1 MLRRRERG
9 LKRSRDEEDH
19 SLGNFDELGEPTEPH
34 DVGLEDVDGAVL
46 DELAEAVPVT
56 DVSGVQ
62 LERKSA
68 RCSLDV
74 GLDNGHSAVLDELA
88 ETVLG
93 VLVLAGGELDVG
105 EGLLE
110 LEVAVKVVG
119 VEDLLPPVDVDAGF
133 LACLRLVSGGSG
145 ASNVNI
151 LDAP

>member
-68 RCSLDV
+68 RCSL
-74 GLDNGHSAVLDELA
+74 
-88 ETVLG
+88 G